1 MDTNQTIVS
10 IVGYHIAKTENLLAK
25 VFDSLT
31 DVPVRMVRYGGSQ
44 HNISILVSSENKEKA
59 LQSLNKGL
67 F

>member
-1 MDTNQTIVS
+1 MVS
-10 IVGYHIAKTENLLAK
+10 
-25 VFDSLT
+25 
-31 DVPVRMVRYGGSQ
+31 YGGSQ